1 MYTGQ
6 AWDEPLAS
14 KPPVLLEMLLAPI
27 LKLLQPGMV
36 ANLNSSHPYILSPLI
51 STMQSIQI
59 NEPGHE
65 PILPKDIMSLQEDD
79 LHLLG
84 METNMS
90 TSARKKY
97 FSVKENLLKYSYEMG
112 KIYTFTFY
120 QHILHIDTLKIF
132 GTLLYLLHTHSLSYS
147 TSHTLSHTLHPSTSS
162 LTGYD
167 ILRILGRKP
176 IMAMAIIY
184 EPTDTENEEEMEG
197 GIGIRCHSCS
207 HWNWLYKIE
216 MWHGTLPFLSQ
227 PTSLSHPEGD
237 SLNPKP

>member
-1 MYTGQ
+1 
-6 AWDEPLAS
+6 
-14 KPPVLLEMLLAPI
+14 MLLTPI

-59 NEPGHE
+59 NEPGNE

-97 FSVKENLLKYSYEMG
+97 FSVKENLLKYSYEIG

-132 GTLLYLLHTHSLSYS
+132 GTLFY
-147 TSHTLSHTLHPSTSS
+147 LSHTLFRILYLIHSISYTPS

-184 EPTDTENEEEMEG
+184 EPTDSENEEEMEG
-197 GIGIRCHSCS
+197 GIGIRCNSCS

-227 PTSLSHPEGD
+227 PISFSHPEGD